1 MFWDMKEFLRI
12 EGKNNSSDFPTRL
25 KWFGF
30 RWCNNKEMYILSYD
44 DAVSGIIV
52 CNCEYFGKKC
62 HSSLYMGWIDYHH
75 KWYTMLV
82 D

>member
-52 CNCEYFGKKC
+52 SKDNNSYRLFLTHEYFGKKNV
-62 HSSLYMGWIDYHH
+62 IA
-75 KWYTMLV
+75 V
-82 D
+82 FI

>member
-52 CNCEYFGKKC
+52 CKDNNSYRLFLTHEYFGKKNV
-62 HSSLYMGWIDYHH
+62 IA
-75 KWYTMLV
+75 V
-82 D
+82 FI